1 MNYGE
6 NHTTSNNIP
15 NSNNDIEN
23 DLNMNNSE
31 SEEISNQEEIIQ
43 ITDDNINREELNE
56 EINRLSFS
64 TINRLLNDERNLNT
78 IQQNVINISSQY
90 QQIFSFII
98 SSNLSFAILLLFLY
112 FFQYKTAII
121 FYLLN
126 LVIYIG
132 FSLCLQKIDTNPPQ
146 LNFTPNILVLFCI
159 SFFLLINF
167 YFQPILSRVT
177 FLSFTTFN
185 KTDMEYIST
194 ILYYVLYSDLILRSV
209 TIFAK
214 VSSFFL
220 LLIKDSYTEVQPKIF
235 LFIDTF
241 FDIYRSVIPIP
252 LWYYYFQNFLVA
264 GFISFF
270 YLSMKFISILAKMRF
285 LCKLIYPNQV
295 GRKVTESEILE
306 RGEKCSICMED
317 KFTDPVM
324 LSCNHIYC
332 VECIEKWVDINSFC
346 PLCRVVIH
354 SHRES
359 QNMTTSF
366 IYVF

>member
-1 MNYGE
+1 MNYGD
-6 NHTTSNNIP
+6 HITSNNIY
-15 NSNNDIEN
+15 NANNDIEN
-23 DLNMNNSE
+23 DMNMNNFE

-43 ITDDNINREELNE
+43 IAYDNINREESNE
-56 EINRLSFS
+56 EISRLSFR

-78 IQQNVINISSQY
+78 IQQNLINIFSQY

-98 SSNLSFAILLLFLY
+98 SSNLSFAILLLFLN
-112 FFQYKTAII
+112 FFQYKITII

-126 LVIYIG
+126 LAIYFG

-146 LNFTPNILVLFCI
+146 MNFVTNILILFCI

-167 YFQPILSRVT
+167 YFQPILSKVT
-177 FLSFTTFN
+177 FLSFSTFN

-194 ILYYVLYSDLILRSV
+194 ILYYVLYSDLILRSA

-214 VSSFFL
+214 VSSFLLSFFEDSDTQIQPKRFL
-220 LLIKDSYTEVQPKIF
+220 L
-235 LFIDTF
+235 IDTF

-270 YLSMKFISILAKMRF
+270 YLSMKFISIFVKMRF
-285 LCKLIYPNQV
+285 LCKLIYPKQI
-295 GRKVTESEILE
+295 GRKVTEPEILE